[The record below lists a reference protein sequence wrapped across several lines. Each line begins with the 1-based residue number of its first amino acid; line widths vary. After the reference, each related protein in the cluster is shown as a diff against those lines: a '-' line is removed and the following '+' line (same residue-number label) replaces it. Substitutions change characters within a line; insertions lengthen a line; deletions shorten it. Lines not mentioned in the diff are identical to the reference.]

1 MLNVFKHA
9 SHVEIQVVAVE
20 TKKEI
25 MILAGI
31 ILAVL
36 GVWIVTYFMYA
47 DYMFWSGIAGV
58 ITVPLLLVAMMVDV
72 GSKD

>member
-1 MLNVFKHA
+1 
-9 SHVEIQVVAVE
+9 
-20 TKKEI
+20 

>member
-1 MLNVFKHA
+1 M
-9 SHVEIQVVAVE
+9 VAVE